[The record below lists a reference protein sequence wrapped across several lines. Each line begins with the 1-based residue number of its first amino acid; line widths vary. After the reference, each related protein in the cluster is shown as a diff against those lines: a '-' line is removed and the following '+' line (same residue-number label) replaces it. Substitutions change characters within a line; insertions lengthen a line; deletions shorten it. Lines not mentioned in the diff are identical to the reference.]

1 MFEEIRV
8 FLLHY
13 KLETKKTHFCKT
25 SIAPQS
31 RRGRETPCFVL
42 VTGGW

>member
-13 KLETKKTHFCKT
+13 KLETKKALRLCKT

-31 RRGRETPCFVL
+31 RGGRETPVL
-42 VTGGW
+42 YW